1 MQGSL
6 RRRLDSASNEHP
18 LLNSVGYAVAALLLL
33 KITAI
38 VFCYGVWRRVVP
50 HLRAWRDANTPSN
63 RGGEEDE
70 IWDRLLGSDEPPE
83 VHDDGRLTYKGILYA
98 RVVESPSDEDN

>member
-1 MQGSL
+1 MRGSL
-6 RRRLDSASNEHP
+6 RRKLDSNSNEHP

-50 HLRAWRDANTPSN
+50 HIRAWRDSQVPSDH
-63 RGGEEDE
+63 RGEGDD
-70 IWDRLLGSDEPPE
+70 IWDRLLGSDEQPE
-83 VHDDGRLTYKGILYA
+83 VHDDGRITYKGVLYA